1 MKDKK
6 SAFNKLSTTRYILQK
21 KQKLRN
27 LSFVLSSF
35 RKNTL
40 SWGLWKLRKHLI
52 DKRREQVQQDI
63 KIFEQ
68 KINNIDDP

>member
-52 DKRREQVQQDI
+52 DKRREQV
-63 KIFEQ
+63 
-68 KINNIDDP
+68 